1 MARYAMI
8 MAGGSGTRLWPMSRK
23 QQPKQLIPFLDDGKS
38 LIEAAWDRLDGLVP
52 DDNRLICAGLD
63 HRDGIAAKLGSD
75 MKPSQ
80 FLAEPVGRDTLNAVG
95 FGAAVLAQR
104 DPQAVMGVFTADHL
118 IRPVDV
124 FQETVNRG
132 FELAESD
139 DRALVTFGITPTRAE
154 TGFGYLQLGEAVDH
168 PTAGARVVDAY
179 REKPD
184 ADTAQQFLDAGPDK
198 FLWSS
203 GMFAFK
209 ASTMLRAIEKFA
221 PENYAKLM
229 QIARAWQTPE
239 ADAVLQDVYP
249 TLKKISIDF
258 AVMEPAS
265 TDDDFNVA
273 AVPMSLS
280 WLDIGSWP
288 AFAEICKHDDAGN
301 ALAAVRHLLQETKGT
316 LVASSDPNHLIATIG
331 CENLLII
338 HTPEATLVCNAE
350 HAQAIKQLHADL
362 CELYGDELA

>member
-23 QQPKQLIPFLDDGKS
+23 EQPKQLIPFLEGGKS
-38 LIEAAWDRLDGLVP
+38 LIESAWDRLDGLVP
-52 DDNRLICAGLD
+52 DAHRLICAGLD
-63 HRDGIAAKLGSD
+63 HRAGIESKLAD
-75 MKPSQ
+75 MKRDQ

-95 FGAAVLAQR
+95 FGAAVLAKR
-104 DPQAVMGVFTADHL
+104 DPDAVMGVFTADHL
-118 IRPVDV
+118 IRPVNV
-124 FQETVNRG
+124 FQETVKRG
-132 FELAESD
+132 FKLAESD
-139 DRALVTFGITPTRAE
+139 DKALVTFGIEPTRAE
-154 TGFGYLQLGEAVDH
+154 TGFGYLELGDAVDH
-168 PTAGARVVDAY
+168 PSANARVVDAY

-184 ADTAQQFLDAGPDK
+184 AETAKQFLDAGPDK

-209 ASTMLRAIEKFA
+209 ATTMLNAIKKFA
-221 PENYAKLM
+221 PENHEKLVE
-229 QIARAWQTPE
+229 IAAAWGTDQG
-239 ADAVLQDVYP
+239 DKLLNDIYP
-249 TLKKISIDF
+249 TLEKISIDF

-265 TDDDFNVA
+265 EDPEFNVA

-288 AFAEICKHDDAGN
+288 AFAEICKQDDSGN
-301 ALAAVRHLLQETKGT
+301 ALAAVRHMLKETRGT
-316 LVASSDPNHLIATIG
+316 LVASSDPEHMIATIG

-350 HAQAIKQLHADL
+350 KAQAIKQLHAEL
-362 CELYGDELA
+362 CEMYGDELA